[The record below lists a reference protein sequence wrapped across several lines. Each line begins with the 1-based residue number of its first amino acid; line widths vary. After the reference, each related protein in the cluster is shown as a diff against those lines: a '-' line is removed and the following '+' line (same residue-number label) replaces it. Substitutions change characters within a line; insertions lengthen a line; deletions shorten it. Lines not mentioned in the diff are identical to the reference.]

1 MSYFEDV
8 YLKRLNIDGIT
19 QQERVKTRKE
29 KEFDK
34 LFLKKTE
41 YLANIYQINEEE
53 SNISCS
59 LQPNKWNESQLLSNL
74 LISTSNKQLKTGD
87 ILRIYQKIKEI
98 EYDKIWLVLFCE
110 ENITK
115 GYFNYKLICLDSNI
129 NITKLFSICF

>member
-87 ILRIYQKIKEI
+87 ILNCPYIP
-98 EYDKIWLVLFCE
+98 FPM
-110 ENITK
+110 
-115 GYFNYKLICLDSNI
+115 
-129 NITKLFSICF
+129 